1 MAFCRKKSSNTPM
14 MFLACHHR
22 VSLLVH
28 IVPIASHG
36 KHSLAVTNRYL
47 SFGEECKPA
56 SCQSISV
63 KILYRNNIDL
73 DQKSGVR
80 GKHLYKRHPFYLGI
94 ASFGGLGGVGS
105 EGCKGLPYGLGQTFL
120 WTFSKLSESKN
131 AFQDGL
137 WGKKVPLS
145 APKCPNDRGAMVK
158 SNLRNAQKAGATFM
172 MLAPQLLTVVVYS
185 YKQG

>member
-1 MAFCRKKSSNTPM
+1 MAFCRKKSSNAPM

-56 SCQSISV
+56 SCQSKLV

-73 DQKSGVR
+73 DQKSAWCVSVASIFINVT
-80 GKHLYKRHPFYLGI
+80 PFIWALPV
-94 ASFGGLGGVGS
+94 LGGWVGW
-105 EGCKGLPYGLGQTFL
+105 EVRAVKAFHMVWGKLFYGRFL
-120 WTFSKLSESKN
+120 NSQRVKTLFRMVCGK
-131 AFQDGL
+131 
-137 WGKKVPLS
+137 KKVPLS

-158 SNLRNAQKAGATFM
+158 RNLRNAQKAGR
-172 MLAPQLLTVVVYS
+172 LL
-185 YKQG
+185 

>member
-1 MAFCRKKSSNTPM
+1 MAFCRKKSSNAPM

-120 WTFSKLSESKN
+120 WTFLNSQRVKTLFRMVCGEK
-131 AFQDGL
+131 
-137 WGKKVPLS
+137 
-145 APKCPNDRGAMVK
+145 KCP
-158 SNLRNAQKAGATFM
+158 
-172 MLAPQLLTVVVYS
+172 
-185 YKQG
+185 

>member
-1 MAFCRKKSSNTPM
+1 MAFCRKNLSNTPM

-47 SFGEECKPA
+47 SFKPA

-63 KILYRNNIDL
+63 KILHRNNIDL

-94 ASFGGLGGVGS
+94 VSFGGLGGVGS

-120 WTFSKLSESKN
+120 WTFSKLSDSKN

-137 WGKKVPLS
+137 WEKKVPLS

-172 MLAPQLLTVVVYS
+172 MLAPQLLTVVVDS
-185 YKQG
+185 YKPG

>member
-1 MAFCRKKSSNTPM
+1 MGNTHWLSPTDTSHLERNVNLPAVKVYRLRYYTEITSIWTKSLP
-14 MFLACHHR
+14 
-22 VSLLVH
+22 
-28 IVPIASHG
+28 
-36 KHSLAVTNRYL
+36 
-47 SFGEECKPA
+47 
-56 SCQSISV
+56 
-63 KILYRNNIDL
+63 
-73 DQKSGVR
+73 GVR

-105 EGCKGLPYGLGQTFL
+105 EGCKGFPYGLGQTFL

-131 AFQDGL
+131 ACQDGL

-145 APKCPNDRGAMVK
+145 APKCPNDKGAMVK

-172 MLAPQLLTVVVYS
+172 MVALQLLTFVVYS

>member
-1 MAFCRKKSSNTPM
+1 MAFCRKKSSNAPM

-47 SFGEECKPA
+47 SFREECKPA

-63 KILYRNNIDL
+63 KILLYRNNIDL

-80 GKHLYKRHPFYLGI
+80 GKHLYKRHSFYLGI
-94 ASFGGLGGVGS
+94 FGGLGGVGT

-120 WTFSKLSESKN
+120 WTFLNSQRVKTLFRMVCGEK
-131 AFQDGL
+131 
-137 WGKKVPLS
+137 
-145 APKCPNDRGAMVK
+145 KCP
-158 SNLRNAQKAGATFM
+158 
-172 MLAPQLLTVVVYS
+172 
-185 YKQG
+185 

>member
-14 MFLACHHR
+14 MLLACHHR

-47 SFGEECKPA
+47 SFREECKPA

-94 ASFGGLGGVGS
+94 ASFGGLGGVGT

-120 WTFSKLSESKN
+120 WTFLNSQRVKTLFRMVCGEK
-131 AFQDGL
+131 
-137 WGKKVPLS
+137 
-145 APKCPNDRGAMVK
+145 KCP
-158 SNLRNAQKAGATFM
+158 
-172 MLAPQLLTVVVYS
+172 
-185 YKQG
+185 

>member
-1 MAFCRKKSSNTPM
+1 M

-63 KILYRNNIDL
+63 KILFRNNIDL
-73 DQKSGVR
+73 SVASIFINAT
-80 GKHLYKRHPFYLGI
+80 PFI
-94 ASFGGLGGVGS
+94 WAFLGGWVGW
-105 EGCKGLPYGLGQTFL
+105 GLRAV
-120 WTFSKLSESKN
+120 K
-131 AFQDGL
+131 ACHMV
-137 WGKKVPLS
+137 WGKLFYGP
-145 APKCPNDRGAMVK
+145 
-158 SNLRNAQKAGATFM
+158 F
-172 MLAPQLLTVVVYS
+172 
-185 YKQG
+185 

>member
-1 MAFCRKKSSNTPM
+1 M
-14 MFLACHHR
+14 
-22 VSLLVH
+22 
-28 IVPIASHG
+28 
-36 KHSLAVTNRYL
+36 
-47 SFGEECKPA
+47 
-56 SCQSISV
+56 
-63 KILYRNNIDL
+63 DL
-73 DQKSGVR
+73 
-80 GKHLYKRHPFYLGI
+80 
-94 ASFGGLGGVGS
+94 
-105 EGCKGLPYGLGQTFL
+105 
-120 WTFSKLSESKN
+120 SKLSESKN

>member
-1 MAFCRKKSSNTPM
+1 M

-28 IVPIASHG
+28 IVPIASHRI
-36 KHSLAVTNRYL
+36 HSLAVTNRYL

-73 DQKSGVR
+73 DQKSAWCVSVASIFINVTPFIWALSVLGGWVGWGVR
-80 GKHLYKRHPFYLGI
+80 AVK
-94 ASFGGLGGVGS
+94 
-105 EGCKGLPYGLGQTFL
+105 CKGLPYGLGQTFL

-145 APKCPNDRGAMVK
+145 APKSPNDRGALVK
-158 SNLRNAQKAGATFM
+158 SNLRNAQKAGATFTM
-172 MLAPQLLTVVVYS
+172 VAPQLLTVVVYS

>member
-1 MAFCRKKSSNTPM
+1 MGNTHWLSQTDTSHLERNVNLQAVKVYRLRYYTEITSIWTKSLVSVASIFINVTP
-14 MFLACHHR
+14 FIWALP
-22 VSLLVH
+22 VLGGWV
-28 IVPIASHG
+28 G
-36 KHSLAVTNRYL
+36 W
-47 SFGEECKPA
+47 
-56 SCQSISV
+56 
-63 KILYRNNIDL
+63 
-73 DQKSGVR
+73 GVR
-80 GKHLYKRHPFYLGI
+80 AVK
-94 ASFGGLGGVGS
+94 
-105 EGCKGLPYGLGQTFL
+105 CKGLPYGLGQTFL

-172 MLAPQLLTVVVYS
+172 MLAPQLLTVVVYC

>member
-56 SCQSISV
+56 SCQSKLV

-80 GKHLYKRHPFYLGI
+80 GKHLYKRH
-94 ASFGGLGGVGS
+94 SFFWALPVLGGWVGW
-105 EGCKGLPYGLGQTFL
+105 GLRAVKACHMVWGKLFL

-131 AFQDGL
+131 ACQDGL
-137 WGKKVPLS
+137 WGKK
-145 APKCPNDRGAMVK
+145 CP
-158 SNLRNAQKAGATFM
+158 
-172 MLAPQLLTVVVYS
+172 
-185 YKQG
+185 